1 MTCRICGSEQDVKFY
16 DGRRGALCASCAK
29 DTPAKVS
36 RAEFDA
42 AYWDEADD
50 VEEATRAAFYE
61 DYRAST
67 YSLEVYIEKTT
78 TPV

>member
-1 MTCRICGSEQDVKFY
+1 MTCRICGSKQDVNFY

-42 AYWDEADD
+42 AYWDEGDD
-50 VEEATRAAFYE
+50 AHELTRAAFYE
-61 DYRAST
+61 DYRASSF
-67 YSLEVYIEKTT
+67 SLTAYIAKT
-78 TPV
+78 VSAV

>member
-36 RAEFDA
+36 RA
-42 AYWDEADD
+42 
-50 VEEATRAAFYE
+50 AFYE
-61 DYRAST
+61 DYRASGF
-67 YSLEVYIEKTT
+67 SLKAYIAKT
-78 TPV
+78 VSAV